1 MKFFDLVALIW
12 SNLARRKGRVAL
24 TAIGVIIGTTAVVL
38 LVSLGVGLQ
47 KNAESQLGGI
57 GDLTRI
63 IVYPG
68 VSVESGGAVA
78 VEVVGPGGMPEPA
91 APLTPP
97 GSGVPSVLP
106 EPALPPPTMRVT
118 LRALVCPSLL
128 TSIVRVKGRPG
139 WSVSGSV
146 V

>member
-68 VSVESGGAVA
+68 VSIESGGAVA

-91 APLTPP
+91 APLNDAALA
-97 GSGVPSVLP
+97 SIA
-106 EPALPPPTMRVT
+106 ALPDLDGDHRPARFGHTGVDDDARQVADAAQ
-118 LRALVCPSLL
+118 LRLGVLL
-128 TSIVRVKGRPG
+128 
-139 WSVSGSV
+139 
-146 V
+146 